1 MKNKKAILFGLA
13 GGSGSGKTLVAR
25 NLFRRIDSTKVSIIE
40 QDSYYKDLGDIP
52 MTAREQHNFDHPE
65 AFDWDLMRENMADL
79 LAGKTVDIPIYDYK
93 THTRSDKTQTISGH
107 HIIMLEGILV
117 LADAKLREMMDIKAF
132 VDTDDDVRF
141 IRRLQRD
148 TQERGRTME
157 SVIEQYQRSVR
168 PMHLQFVEPT
178 KRFADII
185 IPEGGHNTVAIDLLQ
200 TKINALL
207 QEMENESE

>member
-1 MKNKKAILFGLA
+1 MNKAILFGLA

-40 QDSYYKDLGDIP
+40 QDSYYKDLTDIP
-52 MTAREQHNFDHPE
+52 MTAREQRNFDHPD
-65 AFDWDLMRENMADL
+65 AFDWELMRKNMADL

-93 THTRSDKTQTISGH
+93 THTRSDNTRTISGH
-107 HIIMLEGILV
+107 HIIVLEGILV
-117 LADAKLREMMDIKAF
+117 LADPKLREMMDIKAF
-132 VDTDDDVRF
+132 VETDDDIRF

-148 TQERGRTME
+148 IQERGRSME
-157 SVIEQYQRSVR
+157 SVIDQYQRSVR

-200 TKINALL
+200 TKINVLL
-207 QEMENESE
+207 REMENDSP